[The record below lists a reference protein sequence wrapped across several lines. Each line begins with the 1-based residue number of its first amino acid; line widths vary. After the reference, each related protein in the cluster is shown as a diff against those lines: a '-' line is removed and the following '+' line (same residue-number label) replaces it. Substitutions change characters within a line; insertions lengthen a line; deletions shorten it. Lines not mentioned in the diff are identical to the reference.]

1 MEERFSDLSRVS
13 FNEYETIGSLAFWF
27 FGPDANVK
35 LRDQYGKKLTGCML
49 PFSGNDFYRFLL
61 EKSREEY
68 ERKIHKIRRILS
80 MLERSGILQN
90 MGRSTGA
97 YLGNTYFSLK
107 ELSTLQKRNCL
118 WFGEAFGFSFLQEK
132 LKDNV
137 VHITGHGKDGRIGNG
152 TGFLVNSKTVL
163 TCKHVMQDMEPD
175 EVICISGKEY
185 TYSTDVHE
193 SLDIALLHLSEAVS
207 GISTFP
213 AFNDADV
220 LDEVL
225 TMGYPPIPGS
235 AHDYLLS
242 QKGEVNSVVYDY
254 LSKANNLVLSSV
266 TRPGNSGGPVI
277 SKNGYLVG
285 MVTQYNESRLLGATP
300 TEEEKDRFP
309 FYMAMQGKALYDGI
323 KEIDPDNEVFFED
336 YQ

>member
-1 MEERFSDLSRVS
+1 MEERFSDLSPVS
-13 FNEYETIGSLAFWF
+13 FIEYETIGRLAFWF
-27 FGPDANVK
+27 FGPSANVE
-35 LRDQYGKKLTGCML
+35 LREKIRKKSTGYML

-61 EKSREEY
+61 ERNREEY
-68 ERKIHKIRRILS
+68 ERKIHKIRHILS

-97 YLGNTYFSLK
+97 YLANTYFSLK
-107 ELSTLQKRNCL
+107 ELTTLQKQNCL
-118 WFGEAFGFSFLQEK
+118 WLGDAFGFSYLQKK
-132 LKDNV
+132 LKGNV
-137 VHITGHGKDGRIGNG
+137 VHITGHGKDERIGNG
-152 TGFLVNSKTVL
+152 TGFLINSKTVL
-163 TCKHVMQDMEPD
+163 TCKHVIQDMEPD
-175 EVICISGKEY
+175 EVICILGKEY
-185 TYSTDVHE
+185 SYSTAVHE

-207 GISTFP
+207 GIVTFP
-213 AFNDADV
+213 ALNDADI

-242 QKGEVNSVVYDY
+242 QKGEVNSVVYDF
-254 LSKANNLVLSSV
+254 LSKSNNLVLSSI

-277 SKNGYLVG
+277 SRNGYLVG
-285 MVTQYNESRLLGATP
+285 MVTQYNENRLLGETP
-300 TEEEKDRFP
+300 TEEEKDHFP

-323 KEIDPDNEVFFED
+323 KEIDPENDVFFED